1 MTNIHENSPGAA
13 DLDAEVGA
21 KTGLHQDLFDRT
33 AKHYDLFNSI
43 LSLGA
48 DRRWRRTAADL
59 LKVPDNASILDV
71 GTGTAVSA
79 ITIAR
84 RYESAKITAIDV
96 NSKMLAVA
104 GVSTV
109 RAGLA
114 DRIELKQVNGEKMPF
129 PDAAFDGVL
138 LSFTLEDMMSQDA
151 GISEI
156 ARVLRPGAPAVVL
169 GLGGLPSGRIA
180 HAVADGSLR
189 ALGLILS
196 AVSRSGYQH
205 VRDDIRTYDGLTSIR
220 LLLEGAGFE
229 GYQSRPLSG
238 GIVMLHHAFKGAR

>member
-1 MTNIHENSPGAA
+1 MTNIHENASGAG
-13 DLDAEVGA
+13 DLDAAVGA
-21 KTGLHQDLFDRT
+21 GTGLHQDLFDRT
-33 AKHYDLFNSI
+33 ARHYDLFNSI

-48 DRRWRRTAADL
+48 DRRWRRLAVDM
-59 LKVPDNASILDV
+59 LKAPDNAGILDV
-71 GTGTAVSA
+71 GTGTGVSA
-79 ITIAR
+79 IAIAR
-84 RYESAKITAIDV
+84 RYHSANITAIDV
-96 NSKMLAVA
+96 NGKMLAVA
-104 GVSTV
+104 RESIV

-156 ARVLRPGAPAVVL
+156 ARVLKPRAPVAVL
-169 GLGGLPSGRIA
+169 GLGGLPSGRIS
-180 HAVADGSLR
+180 HAVASGSLR

-205 VRDDIRTYDGLTSIR
+205 VRDDIRTYDGLASIR
-220 LLLEGAGFE
+220 SLLEGAGFE
-229 GYQSRPLSG
+229 GYQSTPLSG
-238 GIVMLHHAFKGAR
+238 GIVVLHHAFKGSR

>member
-1 MTNIHENSPGAA
+1 MSSINGNAAGAG
-13 DLDAEVGA
+13 DIDAAVGVG
-21 KTGLHQDLFDRT
+21 TGLHQDLFDRS
-33 AKHYDLFNSI
+33 AERYDVFNSI

-48 DRRWRRTAADL
+48 DRRWRRMAVDM
-59 LKVPDNASILDV
+59 LKVPDNARILDV

-84 RYESAKITAIDV
+84 RYQSATITGIDV

-104 GVSTV
+104 GASVA

-151 GISEI
+151 GITEI
-156 ARVLRPGAPAVVL
+156 ARVLKPHAPVVVL
-169 GLGGLPSGRIA
+169 GLGGLPSGRIS
-180 HAVADGSLR
+180 HAVASGSLR
-189 ALGLILS
+189 ALGLILL
-196 AVSRSGYQH
+196 AFNRSGYRH
-205 VRDDIRTYDGLTSIR
+205 VRDDILTYDGLTSIR
-220 LLLEGAGFE
+220 LLIEGAGFE
-229 GYQSRPLSG
+229 GYQSTPLSG
-238 GIVMLHHAFKGAR
+238 GIVVLHHAFKGI